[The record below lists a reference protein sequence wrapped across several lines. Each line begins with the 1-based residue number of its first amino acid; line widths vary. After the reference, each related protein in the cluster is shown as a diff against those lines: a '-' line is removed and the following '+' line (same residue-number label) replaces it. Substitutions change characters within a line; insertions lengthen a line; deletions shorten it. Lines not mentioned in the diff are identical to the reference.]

1 VALCGDNTALRCSYA
16 ATTKDLLMRNEILR
30 RLAAAE
36 EQYSIR
42 ILYACES
49 GSRAWGFA
57 SPDSDFDVRF
67 VYVHE
72 LDWYLSFN
80 VERRRD
86 VIEYPIVDEVD
97 CGGWDV
103 RKALYLFTRTNG
115 AFLEWLNS
123 PIKYVERGSL
133 ASALRDLA
141 PMCVNSTA
149 LCYHYSHMARS
160 NAREYLFKDKVRL
173 KKYFYV
179 LRPLLAI
186 RHIQNGLGIPPVRF
200 QELVDLV
207 APIEI
212 RPAILHLLTLKA
224 QTSELGLGDPI
235 PEIGE
240 FIEGELE
247 RHGNSFT
254 GQGRPDLLAGS
265 DLEASLNEIFRTAI
279 SEGAALAT

>member
-1 VALCGDNTALRCSYA
+1 VAL
-16 ATTKDLLMRNEILR
+16 
-30 RLAAAE
+30 
-36 EQYSIR
+36 
-42 ILYACES
+42 
-49 GSRAWGFA
+49 
-57 SPDSDFDVRF
+57 
-67 VYVHE
+67 
-72 LDWYLSFN
+72 
-80 VERRRD
+80 
-86 VIEYPIVDEVD
+86 
-97 CGGWDV
+97 
-103 RKALYLFTRTNG
+103 
-115 AFLEWLNS
+115 
-123 PIKYVERGSL
+123 
-133 ASALRDLA
+133 
-141 PMCVNSTA
+141 
-149 LCYHYSHMARS
+149 ARS